1 MCFDLLYF
9 YFYCQN
15 SIQEEI
21 KCRLKSGN
29 SCYNLVQNL
38 LSSIWLS
45 KNLMIKIY
53 RTIILHV
60 VLYGCESWSLTLSEE
75 RRLKVFESRVL
86 RRIFE
91 PRRDDSNSGV
101 EEAA

>member
-1 MCFDLLYF
+1 M
-9 YFYCQN
+9 
-15 SIQEEI
+15 
-21 KCRLKSGN
+21 
-29 SCYNLVQNL
+29 QNL
-38 LSSIWLS
+38 LSYIWLF

-75 RRLKVFESRVL
+75 RMLRVFESRVL

-91 PRRDDSNSGV
+91 PRRDDSNRGV

>member
-1 MCFDLLYF
+1 M
-9 YFYCQN
+9 N
-15 SIQEEI
+15 SW
-21 KCRLKSGN
+21 
-29 SCYNLVQNL
+29 YNLVQNL

-60 VLYGCESWSLTLSEE
+60 VLYGFESWSLTLSEE
-75 RRLKVFESRVL
+75 RRLRVFESRVL

-91 PRRDDSNSGV
+91 PRRDDSNMGV

>member
-1 MCFDLLYF
+1 
-9 YFYCQN
+9 
-15 SIQEEI
+15 
-21 KCRLKSGN
+21 
-29 SCYNLVQNL
+29 VQNL
-38 LSSIWLS
+38 LSYIWLF

-75 RRLKVFESRVL
+75 RMLRVFESRVL

-91 PRRDDSNSGV
+91 PRRDDSNRGV